1 MAVVYDATIAR
12 DFTKRRLQRDAV
24 GIEVAR
30 KCRPPGRLPFDDLG
44 ELSFRYA
51 ILQTRFDQHFA
62 VDTAV
67 PQRLRHGIGQ
77 LFTAAGCALID
88 RDDLHRGCP
97 PLSLAA
103 LYAINY

>member
-1 MAVVYDATIAR
+1 MAVVYNAAIAR
-12 DFTKRRLQRDAV
+12 NFTKRRLQSDAV
-24 GIEVAR
+24 GIEVTR
-30 KCRPPGRLPFDDLG
+30 KCSPPGWFAFDDLG
-44 ELSFRYA
+44 ELSFGYA

-62 VDTAV
+62 VDAAV

-103 LYAINY
+103 L